1 MRGAHRAG
9 AAMKRQDLLSLLCA
23 GVLGASGVGFV
34 IGLHANTRIRA
45 VGMQTAV
52 TPTERGSTD
61 QDGHMGQDAHIIL
74 APTYAELGTHP
85 LGPNRQ
91 RHHRLVDAVAAEVAA
106 VEAERDADP
115 AARLAA
121 LQRRAQRRAY
131 AGAPPVV
138 PHTIVQRDPAACLV
152 CHGHGQRI
160 GALTAPRMS
169 HQPYQNCQQCHV
181 EARDINPAVDA
192 ALNAFIGA
200 AECGPGPRAFTTA
213 PPAMPHS
220 TFMREDCL
228 SCHGPLGAPALR
240 TTHPERTNCQQC
252 HAPAA
257 HLEGWREPSET
268 ADGR

>member
-1 MRGAHRAG
+1 MR
-9 AAMKRQDLLSLLCA
+9 RQDLLSLLCA

-45 VGMQTAV
+45 VGVQTAV
-52 TPTERGSTD
+52 TPAERADIGD
-61 QDGHMGQDAHIIL
+61 DGKHDGEHAHINL
-74 APTYAELGTHP
+74 APTYAELGARP

-91 RHHRLVDAVAAEVAA
+91 RHHQLVDLVAEEVAA

-121 LQRRAQRRAY
+121 LQRRAERRAY

-138 PHTIVQRDPAACLV
+138 PHAIAQRDPAACLV
-152 CHGHGQRI
+152 CHGPGQRI
-160 GALTAPRMS
+160 GALIAPRMS
-169 HQPYQNCQQCHV
+169 HPPYQNCQQCHV
-181 EARDINPAVDA
+181 EARVIDPAVDA

-200 AECGPGPRAFTTA
+200 AECGPGPRAFATA
-213 PPAMPHS
+213 PPAMPHR

-252 HAPAA
+252 HAPSA
-257 HLEGWREPSET
+257 HLEGWREPSEPSEPG
-268 ADGR
+268 DGR